1 MSLHERNVMLVL
13 FNRLQPPIIVK
24 INILEPLDLRNIT
37 FKHREDLLIQQI
49 IIKVNG
55 LKRRMMG
62 HKIQQNGKAQTF
74 DLIMRKVDHLEI
86 RVILDSTEKF
96 RKARVSDPLFDQIQ
110 LGFAWLTIPS
120 GAKLN

>member
-1 MSLHERNVMLVL
+1 MSLHERNVILVL